1 MRVLDFGITRMK
13 FFPAMLSGGV
23 PALKAFSSV
32 FGGVRFCPTG
42 GITLETARDW
52 LALTSVACVGGTWLV
67 PSGQAIDEAAI
78 TKRARTAAALH
89 R

>member
-1 MRVLDFGITRMK
+1 
-13 FFPAMLSGGV
+13 V

-42 GITLETARDW
+42 GTSLENAPEW
-52 LALTSVACVGGTWLV
+52 LALPAVACVGGTWLV
-67 PSGQAIDEAAI
+67 PAGQVDEAAI
-78 TKRARTAAALH
+78 TERARVAASLH